1 MIMSNIEQYILK
13 NIDISNYSSFH
24 TGGKADLFFYADT
37 VEKLKSILSYV
48 FKNSIPFF
56 VVGGGTNILFSD
68 KGLRGMLIVNAS
80 SEIELFES
88 NIKCSSGVKIEN
100 LMAFCLKHSMAGAEF
115 LTGLPGTIGGAIY
128 GNAGAN
134 GFEIANIIEEVEL
147 FSNEKG
153 IFSCDAKCMNFSY
166 RNSILK
172 MNEDKKV
179 ISISAKLNLNKGN
192 IEEIKSKMKKSMV
205 GRVKSHPSKL
215 VNSCGCFF
223 KNPSQLLNGERV
235 SAGKLL
241 DLVGAKNIRVGDAC
255 VSKKHC
261 NFLINESNA
270 SSSDIIELAKK
281 LKDIVFKNTGVVL
294 ENEVRIISE
303 EPPFLSVN
311 I

>member
-13 NIDISNYSSFH
+13 NINISNYSSFH

-115 LTGLPGTIGGAIY
+115 LTGLPGTVGGAIY

-134 GFEIANIIEEVEL
+134 GSEISNLVENVEL
-147 FSNEKG
+147 FSKENG
-153 IFSCDAKCMNFSY
+153 FFSLDSKDMSFSY

-172 MNEDKKV
+172 LNEFSK
-179 ISISAKLNLNKGN
+179 IIALSAKLKFKKGSLS
-192 IEEIKSKMKKSMV
+192 EIKSKMKNSMV
-205 GRVKSHPSKL
+205 GRVKNHPSKL

-223 KNPSQLLNGERV
+223 KNPSQLFNGDKV

-241 DLVGAKNIRVGDAC
+241 DMFGAKNMRVGGAC

-261 NFLINESNA
+261 NFLINESNS
-270 SSSDIIELAKK
+270 SSSDIFELAKK
-281 LKDIVFKNTGVVL
+281 LKDVVFENTGIVL
-294 ENEVRIISE
+294 ENEVRIISD
-303 EPPFLSVN
+303 EPPFLS
-311 I
+311 IKL